1 MGETV
6 INKNNLPVETVKRSL
21 KVNIRQF
28 SMIIALLAIWFIFQI
43 LTRGVFISARNL
55 SNLFL
60 QSAAVGIAASGVVL
74 VMVAGHI
81 DLSIG
86 SVVGFTGAVA
96 AVCLVNFNMSVGTAL
111 IITLIVGLI
120 IGIWHGFWIA
130 YRGVP
135 AFIVTLASMLMF
147 RGAII
152 GITGSK
158 SISPNNAAF
167 KAIGQGYLPKLNE
180 ALNFHDATALL
191 GIVFIIAYIILELKT
206 RKKRQ
211 KYGFK
216 VLSNSLFLAK
226 LIGMSIVI
234 AAVFSIMVLYRG
246 IPYAVLLLIAVVI
259 IFTIIS
265 TKTAFGRYVY
275 AIGGNREAA
284 RLSGIDI
291 KKTNMTIFVLMGL
304 LSTIAGIV
312 YTSRLNAAIVAA
324 GQNFEM
330 DCIAAAIIGG
340 TSTLGGEGTIPGAII
355 GALVMASLDNGM
367 SLMNLGSFEQYLVKG
382 LVLLVAVWFDIATR
396 KKAA

>member
-1 MGETV
+1 
-6 INKNNLPVETVKRSL
+6 
-21 KVNIRQF
+21 
-28 SMIIALLAIWFIFQI
+28 
-43 LTRGVFISARNL
+43 
-55 SNLFL
+55 
-60 QSAAVGIAASGVVL
+60 
-74 VMVAGHI
+74 
-81 DLSIG
+81 
-86 SVVGFTGAVA
+86 
-96 AVCLVNFNMSVGTAL
+96 
-111 IITLIVGLI
+111 
-120 IGIWHGFWIA
+120 
-130 YRGVP
+130 
-135 AFIVTLASMLMF
+135 
-147 RGAII
+147 
-152 GITGSK
+152 
-158 SISPNNAAF
+158 
-167 KAIGQGYLPKLNE
+167 
-180 ALNFHDATALL
+180 
-191 GIVFIIAYIILELKT
+191 IIAYIILELYT

-211 KYGFK
+211 KYGFT
-216 VLSNSLFLAK
+216 VLSNSMFIAK

-246 IPYAVLLLIAVVI
+246 IPYAVLLLLVVVI

-265 TKTAFGRYVY
+265 NKTAFGRYVY

-291 KKTNMTIFVLMGL
+291 RKTNMMIFVLMGL

-382 LVLLVAVWFDIATR
+382 LVLLIAVWFDIATR